1 MGSEEHMQ
9 HPPQI
14 VAITPNN
21 NKMNRAQTLSTNTKD
36 FAHQHERK
44 ASVAPLV
51 TETPKK
57 HKTPRSLVLCFD
69 GTGNGY
75 IGDGT
80 ETNVWKIFQMLDKH
94 DENQC
99 EFFFFIHHQSEVRC

>member
-1 MGSEEHMQ
+1 MGSEEQ
-9 HPPQI
+9 HLPQI
-14 VAITPNN
+14 VSIAPNQQPQIA
-21 NKMNRAQTLSTNTKD
+21 MKD
-36 FAHQHERK
+36 FAHERK
-44 ASVAPLV
+44 ASVAPLL
-51 TETPKK
+51 TETGGK

-99 EFFFFIHHQSEVRC
+99 KNRRESQQLRPH